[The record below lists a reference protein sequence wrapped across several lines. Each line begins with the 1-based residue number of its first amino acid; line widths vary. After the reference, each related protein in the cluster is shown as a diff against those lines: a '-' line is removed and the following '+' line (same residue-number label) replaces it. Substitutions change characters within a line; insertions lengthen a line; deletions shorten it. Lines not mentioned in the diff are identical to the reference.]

1 MIHLYFGNGKGKTTA
16 AVGMAVRAAG
26 NGKNVVFVQFMKGAD
41 TGEIGILRNTNGISV
56 LRSTEDFGFFSS
68 MGEDEKFRLKEIHNG
83 LIREGVR
90 MAAGENGFL
99 VLDEITHAVNFG
111 LIDENIVFEALKL
124 SDGGTEV
131 VMTGRDPNGFMLE
144 CADYIS
150 EIKKV
155 KHPFDKGI
163 GARKGVEF

>member
-1 MIHLYFGNGKGKTTA
+1 
-16 AVGMAVRAAG
+16 
-26 NGKNVVFVQFMKGAD
+26 
-41 TGEIGILRNTNGISV
+41 
-56 LRSTEDFGFFSS
+56 
-68 MGEDEKFRLKEIHNG
+68 
-83 LIREGVR
+83 